1 MLAHVHSHFHSHSL
15 AHSIIIIIIMPWPR
29 SPRPR
34 PHTHAYA
41 YAHTQLSA
49 ASAGPRLAHTL
60 AHSRV
65 LLYSRARLLALSTT
79 RSCALSKRVC
89 VCVFSVSSL
98 PFPCAMLVVDL
109 TQSAPHQQR
118 LSLDYG
124 SDATRVGVL
133 ACTREHVSLC
143 MCVRMCLYVLRFA
156 TLRCCCSAACLPA
169 FVIVASCVT

>member
-1 MLAHVHSHFHSHSL
+1 MASFASPSPSHTRICIRTYT
-15 AHSIIIIIIMPWPR
+15 IISCLCWP
-29 SPRPR
+29 S
-34 PHTHAYA
+34 AS
-41 YAHTQLSA
+41 AHTRSL
-49 ASAGPRLAHTL
+49 
-60 AHSRV
+60 
-65 LLYSRARLLALSTT
+65 SRALVLSC
-79 RSCALSKRVC
+79 SFACALYYAQLRSLKVCVC

-143 MCVRMCLYVLRFA
+143 VCVRMCLYVLRFA